1 MGKQYDNYDY
11 EEAYKEQCEK
21 LEEEELERLVREKKV
36 RCLYRTT
43 TIKSTNEKSGTTI
56 LESQVYPSFASKEDM
71 PVTEKKRE
79 SRPSQKNL
87 NEKNAKRYL
96 MRLANINFGKG
107 DIWATFGWD
116 EEHYPETFEDAQ
128 RDVRNFIKRINYR
141 RKKMGFGNL
150 HYIYIISA
158 GGDTRPHFH
167 ILMDGDAMDRD
178 AIEDLWTLCSRKNT
192 RRIAP
197 DDDFLISGLAAYI
210 AKQP

>member
-79 SRPSQKNL
+79 SSPDK
-87 NEKNAKRYL
+87 
-96 MRLANINFGKG
+96 
-107 DIWATFGWD
+107 
-116 EEHYPETFEDAQ
+116 
-128 RDVRNFIKRINYR
+128 
-141 RKKMGFGNL
+141 
-150 HYIYIISA
+150 IS
-158 GGDTRPHFH
+158 
-167 ILMDGDAMDRD
+167 
-178 AIEDLWTLCSRKNT
+178 S
-192 RRIAP
+192 AP
-197 DDDFLISGLAAYI
+197 
-210 AKQP
+210 